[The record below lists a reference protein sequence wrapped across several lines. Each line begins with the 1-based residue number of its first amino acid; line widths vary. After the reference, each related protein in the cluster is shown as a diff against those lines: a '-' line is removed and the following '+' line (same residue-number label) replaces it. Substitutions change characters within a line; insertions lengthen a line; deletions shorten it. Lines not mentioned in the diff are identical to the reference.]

1 MPSGLAFNLMLALA
15 ESHKDDHLRDAR
27 GRAQAADVRRTRP
40 SRRRAFR
47 SR

>member
-15 ESHKDDHLRDAR
+15 ASHNDDHLRDAR
-27 GRAQAADVRRTRP
+27 ERSQAADVRRTRP
-40 SRRRAFR
+40 SRRRTFR

>member
-15 ESHKDDHLRDAR
+15 DSHKDDHLRNAR
-27 GRAQAADVRRTRP
+27 ERAQAADVRRTRVT
-40 SRRRAFR
+40 RRRAFR